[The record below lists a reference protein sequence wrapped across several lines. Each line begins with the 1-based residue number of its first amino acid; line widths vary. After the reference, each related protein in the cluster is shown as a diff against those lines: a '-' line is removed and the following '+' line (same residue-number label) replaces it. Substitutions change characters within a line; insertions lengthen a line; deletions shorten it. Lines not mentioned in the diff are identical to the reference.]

1 MNDATDANHDHKS
14 GGGGGVFQARL
25 QMCGISKPYFFMCAS
40 GGNEGDL
47 VLQ

>member
-1 MNDATDANHDHKS
+1 MNDATDAHHDDKS
-14 GGGGGVFQARL
+14 GWGGVYQARL